1 MADRRVRMLVLS
13 PFPEEAAG
21 TRFRITHYIPYLESQ
36 GFEVRVDSFFTPAFF
51 RLLYRKRGYAQKVI
65 SFAGLALRRLSAMPA
80 ARGYDLIFI
89 YREAFPIGP
98 PIVERYLSRGRAAI
112 VLDFDDAIY
121 LRNSSEANRFVE
133 SLKFVQKVGT
143 IVSLA
148 DRVIVGNTFLAAYAR
163 AHNSAVTTIPTCV
176 DTTRFVP
183 RSVPGGSTPPVVGW
197 IGSPT
202 TTPYIA
208 ALGDVL
214 RETGKRRTFVL
225 RVSGSSEQFALPGVD
240 VRHEPW
246 TLDREVELFNTCDIG
261 VYPLTDDEWS
271 RGKCGFKAIQFM
283 ACGVPVVA
291 SAVGVNRDIIQDGV
305 NGFLAS
311 SPAEWVDKLERLLAD
326 PALRARLGS
335 AGRKT
340 IEERYSLSV
349 HAPQVAAVL
358 RGVADAGRRQGMR
371 T

>member
-1 MADRRVRMLVLS
+1 MADRRIRMLVVS

-21 TRFRITHYIPYLESQ
+21 TRFRITHYIPYLESE
-36 GFEVRVDSFFTPAFF
+36 GFDVSVDSFFTPAFF
-51 RLLYRKRGYAQKVI
+51 RLLYRKGRYPQKVI
-65 SFAGLALRRLSAMPA
+65 AFAGLALRRLAAMPA
-80 ARGYDLIFI
+80 APRYDLIFI

-98 PIVERYLSRGRAAI
+98 PFVERYLSRGRAPI

-121 LRNSSEANRFVE
+121 LRNSSQANRFVA
-133 SLKFVQKVGT
+133 SLKYVRKVAA
-143 IVSLA
+143 IVGLA
-148 DRVIVGNTFLAAYAR
+148 DRVIVGNEFLAAYAR
-163 AHNSAVTTIPTCV
+163 AHNTAVTTIPTCV
-176 DTTRFVP
+176 DTSRFVP
-183 RSVPGGSTPPVVGW
+183 RSVPAASTPPVVGW

-202 TTPYIA
+202 TTPYLA

-214 RETGKRRTFVL
+214 LEASKRRPFVL
-225 RVSGSSEQFALPGVD
+225 RVSGSAEEFSLPGVN
-240 VRHEPW
+240 VHHEPW
-246 TLDREVELFNTCDIG
+246 TLGREVELFNTCDIG

-291 SAVGVNRDIIQDGV
+291 SAVGVNRDIIEDGV

-311 SPAEWVDKLERLLAD
+311 SPAEWVDKLERLIGD
-326 PALRARLGS
+326 PALRARLGA

-340 IEERYSLSV
+340 IEERYSLKV
-349 HAPQVAAVL
+349 QAPQMAALL
-358 RGVADAGRRQGMR
+358 RDTALAGRHRDK

>member
-1 MADRRVRMLVLS
+1 MLVVS

-36 GFEVRVDSFFTPAFF
+36 GFDVSVDSFFTPAFF
-51 RLLYRKRGYAQKVI
+51 RLVYRKGWYVQKIVA
-65 SFAGLALRRLSAMPA
+65 FAGLALRRLAAMASA
-80 ARGYDLIFI
+80 RQYDLIFI

-98 PIVERYLSRGRAAI
+98 PLVERYLSTGRAAI

-133 SLKFVQKVGT
+133 SLKFVQKVAT
-143 IVSLA
+143 IVGLA
-148 DRVIVGNTFLAAYAR
+148 DRVIVGNEFLAAYAR
-163 AHNSAVTTIPTCV
+163 AYNSAITTIPTCV

-183 RSVPGGSTPPVVGW
+183 RAAPVASNPPVVGW

-202 TTPYIA
+202 TTPYLA

-214 RETGKRRTFVL
+214 RETGRRRPFVL
-225 RVSGSSEQFALPGVD
+225 RVSGSSEELALPGVD

-246 TLDREVELFNTCDIG
+246 TLSREVELFNTCDVG

-291 SAVGVNRDIIQDGV
+291 SAVGVNRDIIEDGV

-311 SPAEWVDKLERLLAD
+311 SPAEWVDKLERLIAD
-326 PALRARLGS
+326 PALRTRLGS

-340 IEERYSLSV
+340 IEERYSLNV
-349 HAPQVAAVL
+349 HAPHVAALL
-358 RGVADAGRRQGMR
+358 REAAKAGRRRGQR
-371 T
+371 A

>member
-51 RLLYRKRGYAQKVI
+51 RLLYRKRGYVQKVI

-183 RSVPGGSTPPVVGW
+183 RSVQGGSNPPVVGW

-291 SAVGVNRDIIQDGV
+291 AAVGVNRDIIEDGV

-311 SPAEWVDKLERLLAD
+311 SPAEWVEKLERLLAD

-358 RGVADAGRRQGMR
+358 RGVADAGRRQGKR